1 MYVFSSG
8 ASALTAA
15 IGIQRAVSGLHR
27 DDLTLRMGVH
37 TGDVVQG
44 DGDYLGLTVN
54 KAARVA
60 AGARGEQI
68 LVSSATFD
76 MVDTTAFEFG
86 KPITAELKGIDG
98 THLLRPLSW
107 R

>member
-1 MYVFSSG
+1 M
-8 ASALTAA
+8 TAA
-15 IGIQRAVSGLHR
+15 VGIQRAVSESDT
-27 DDLTLRMGVH
+27 DDLRLRMGVH

-60 AGARGEQI
+60 AAARGEQI

-76 MVDTTAFEFG
+76 MVDTTEFVFG
-86 KPITAELKGIDG
+86 KPITFEFKGIDG